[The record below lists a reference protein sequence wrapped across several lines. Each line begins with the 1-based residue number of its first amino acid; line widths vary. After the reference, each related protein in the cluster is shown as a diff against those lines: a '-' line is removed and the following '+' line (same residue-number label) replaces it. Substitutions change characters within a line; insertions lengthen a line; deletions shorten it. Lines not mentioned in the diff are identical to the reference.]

1 MNRSI
6 RKLTAAAAVAA
17 LVGVAPASA
26 LAETATPSATVTGT
40 PGVAFTLGTAVTF
53 GTTLNGTDKTPTYDL
68 PMTVDDSR
76 GTGAGWNVTLASTQF
91 STGGAT
97 PRTLAA
103 DASTLTASAV
113 TCATGS
119 TCTTPDNVGITYPTS
134 VPTGVAPAVKIFGA
148 SVGFGMGKVDLKPT
162 VQVKVPANA
171 YEGTYSSTLTVTKA
185 EAP

>member
-6 RKLTAAAAVAA
+6 CKLTAAATVAA
-17 LVGVAPASA
+17 LVALAPATA

-40 PGVAFTLGTAVTF
+40 PGVAFTLGTALTF

-103 DASTLTASAV
+103 DASTITASTV

-119 TCTTPDNVGITYPTS
+119 TCTKPDNVGVATT
-134 VPTGVAPAVKIFGA
+134 VPTGVDPAVKIFGA
-148 SVGFGMGKVDLKPT
+148 SVGSGMGKVDLTPT